1 MKYLHFSGNYHF
13 SLNRRLDCFL
23 VILFPKCSRTYLSSL
38 IKKKKVFINGINIL
52 SLKKKS

>member
-1 MKYLHFSGNYHF
+1 MQYLHFSGNYHF